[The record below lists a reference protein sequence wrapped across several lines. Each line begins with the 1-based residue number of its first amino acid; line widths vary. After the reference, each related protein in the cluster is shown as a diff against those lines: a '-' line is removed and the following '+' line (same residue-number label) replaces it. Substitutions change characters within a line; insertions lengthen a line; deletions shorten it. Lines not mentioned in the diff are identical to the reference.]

1 MVKFVLNTVVSR
13 ATPLTMYPLMESLPG
28 YPSPR
33 LVRLCVHFSS
43 ALVQGSSKGNLHLSR
58 PDLPSGRDMDT
69 GWIGLHLYLG
79 SGNVYYFL
87 VCHFLSNL

>member
-1 MVKFVLNTVVSR
+1 MAKFVLNTIVSR

-69 GWIGLHLYLG
+69 GMDWFTFILGLWECLLF
-79 SGNVYYFL
+79 SGLPFPK
-87 VCHFLSNL
+87 